1 MGKTCQ
7 NTQASNWQCDFS
19 SGRFAPESVLSF
31 ATELIWPRPAPPA
44 LTAVLSSAGSH
55 SRCIL
60 GFPWLHCSRLSLL
73 GWVRGFSFWGRVSLN
88 GLSQFC
94 CGRFKGWTAP
104 PRLLTFHTAA
114 VVIHE
119 PCVSMLIF
127 LDFLPQ
133 EGIGL
138 ITFGRAGLLVA
149 KGGSWVHLPPCPG
162 VSETVSL
169 VHRCQCRPHFLVAPF
184 SHSV

>member
-31 ATELIWPRPAPPA
+31 ATELIWPRPASPA

-104 PRLLTFHTAA
+104 PPPLD
-114 VVIHE
+114 
-119 PCVSMLIF
+119 VSYCSCSNSRTLC
-127 LDFLPQ
+127 LHAHL
-133 EGIGL
+133 
-138 ITFGRAGLLVA
+138 
-149 KGGSWVHLPPCPG
+149 SWLSSSRG
-162 VSETVSL
+162 NWAYNFWESRIVS
-169 VHRCQCRPHFLVAPF
+169 C
-184 SHSV
+184 